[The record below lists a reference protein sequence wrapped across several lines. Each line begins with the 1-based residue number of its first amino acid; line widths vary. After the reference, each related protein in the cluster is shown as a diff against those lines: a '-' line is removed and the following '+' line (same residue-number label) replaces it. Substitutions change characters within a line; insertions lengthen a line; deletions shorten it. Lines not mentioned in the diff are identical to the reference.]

1 MQKPLEN
8 NQEVKIHQA
17 YYGEVSRSHGCIVSS
32 INDEHLNS
40 FLTGFSDKPYP
51 IPVGITLDTYYS
63 ATVFT
68 RYFIVTKTIPDHTA
82 SRPGMVFTHAL
93 IINLTDAERIAD
105 LGKIFACFIDDIPE
119 QKGGL
124 LPIFYKGSFEN
135 QTPSTIIYPAYLQQ
149 SVGFLI
155 QGLKVAFFGNLDNFL
170 DTVTIIWDGL
180 PAQLRKYLTFS
191 IGFSLEDINN
201 KKEPL
206 LYFQKQL
213 ASRIGYAGNI
223 DDDNNQQVEI
233 NNSVEKLIL
242 GHQQANGFNEF
253 LNLLNFQLHDFNQLS
268 IAEKAYQLYQRIN
281 DLQADDLRQLI
292 RLLAVLSPSATDG
305 IAFKNTVISKVGE
318 FIDGGQDYKVKALRN
333 ITLSGFQSAENELS
347 DKIVHFII
355 NQFTNKLRF
364 DTTVVNDMITAITN
378 EPTSNWWYK
387 AVNDGLL
394 KALQLSNALNN
405 TWVLLKYAGTNLG
418 NLFPLI
424 KSDQKQ
430 EDALIQHFPTSLSTD
445 NAINLKTFFKIRDW
459 NRLYAYTSL
468 AHLEPIVAFK
478 EQLTVEHK
486 LNLANSQGVQLIAK
500 RISDEKLLDFNL
512 TNKDDKALAL
522 LISRIV
528 KNNSLLEKLDVNN
541 AQWLVIWDLFLKKG
555 NTFEIGIINIR
566 AKADQLY
573 QRVIKKQAIPE
584 QIISMYSQS
593 IYADLSSYE
602 DRKEFWSSV
611 PPSYKDGF
619 LQATATGY
627 AKHITDNSSSSV
639 ELLEPEL
646 VKVMTS
652 DQFVSGYLSKYRGNL
667 EAAIAYYETFTSLKD
682 SFLSDYINY
691 FPASVSDFT
700 SARLGH
706 MVLNRQYKQTASS
719 IFNKAK
725 NNRSFRIALNKC
737 KPLLSLGIFDKVL
750 YGGLFGETLNEE
762 TAYDALFE
770 LVKQL
775 YKTGPEEEKI
785 WERAGGDDS
794 KLVNQNS
801 REENWRR
808 ALHLV
813 RHGGGGKHLS
823 VKSLL
828 KEMQKDFSGNLILK
842 ELQQYFKYS

>member
-1 MQKPLEN
+1 MEN
-8 NQEVKIHQA
+8 NQDVKIHQA

-40 FLTGFSDKPYP
+40 FLTAFSDKPYP

-63 ATVFT
+63 ATVF
-68 RYFIVTKTIPDHTA
+68 RSYFIVTKTIPDHTA
-82 SRPGMVFTHAL
+82 SRPGMVFTHTL
-93 IINLTDAERIAD
+93 IIDLADAERIAD
-105 LGKIFACFIDDIPE
+105 LNKIFVCFIDDIPE
-119 QKGGL
+119 QRGSL
-124 LPIFYKGSFEN
+124 LPMFYQGSFEN
-135 QTPSTIIYPAYLQQ
+135 YTPLTVIYPAYLQQ

-155 QGLKVAFFGNLDNFL
+155 QGIKVAFFGDLDNFL
-170 DTVTIIWDGL
+170 NTVTIIWNGL
-180 PAQLRKYLTFS
+180 PPQLRKYLTFS

-213 ASRIGYAGNI
+213 APRIDYAGKIN
-223 DDDNNQQVEI
+223 DDNNQKVEI

-242 GHQQANGFNEF
+242 GHQQANGLNEF
-253 LNLLNFQLHDFNQLS
+253 LTLLNCQLHDFNQLS
-268 IAEKAYQLYQRIN
+268 IAEKVYQLYQLIN
-281 DLQADDLRQLI
+281 DLQPDDLRQLI
-292 RLLAVLSPSATDG
+292 RLLAVLSPSAADG
-305 IAFKNTVISKVGE
+305 IALKNIVISKLGK
-318 FIDGGQDYKVKALRN
+318 FINDGQDYKVKALRN
-333 ITLSGFQSAENELS
+333 LMLSGFQNAENELS
-347 DKIVHFII
+347 DKITHFII
-355 NQFTNKLRF
+355 NQFTNKLHF
-364 DTTVVNDMITAITN
+364 DTMVINDLITAITN

-394 KALQLSNALNN
+394 KALQLSDALDN

-430 EDALIQHFPTSLSTD
+430 EDALIQHFPELLSID

-468 AHLEPIVAFK
+468 THLEPINAFK
-478 EQLTVEHK
+478 EQLTLEHK
-486 LNLANSQGVQLIAK
+486 LNLTNSEGVQLIAK
-500 RISDEKLLDFNL
+500 KLSDEKLLDFNL
-512 TNKDDKALAL
+512 TNKDEKALAL

-528 KNNSLLEKLDVNN
+528 KNNSLLNKLDVNN
-541 AQWLVIWDLFLKKG
+541 AQWLVIWDSFLKEG
-555 NTFEIGIINIR
+555 NTFELGIINIR
-566 AKADQLY
+566 ATADQLY

-584 QIISMYSQS
+584 RIISMYSQS
-593 IYADLSSYE
+593 TYGDLSSYE
-602 DRKEFWSSV
+602 NRNEFWSSV
-611 PPSYKDGF
+611 PSSYKDGF
-619 LQATATGY
+619 LLASALGY
-627 AKHITDNSSSSV
+627 AKHIADNSSSSA
-639 ELLEPEL
+639 ETPEPEL

-652 DQFVSGYLSKYRGNL
+652 DQFVSGYLSKHRANL

-682 SFLSDYINY
+682 LFLSDYINY
-691 FPASVSDFT
+691 FTASISDFT
-700 SARLGH
+700 SARLGN
-706 MVLNRQYKQTASS
+706 MVANRQYKQTALA

-737 KPLLSLGIFDKVL
+737 KPLLSLGIFDRVL

-828 KEMQKDFSGNLILK
+828 KEMQRDFSGNLILK
-842 ELQQYFKYS
+842 ELQQYFK